1 MFVRFSEWLAG
12 FKKVKKAVRCC
23 AYKIMQQFRTE
34 DMTKVML
41 RDYGKTKQYIGNI
54 QDWGEED

>member
-12 FKKVKKAVRCC
+12 FKKAEKAVRCC

-34 DMTKVML
+34 DMTKVMW
-41 RDYGKTKQYIGNI
+41 DYGKTKQYIGNI
-54 QDWGEED
+54 QDRGEED